1 MKRMFALILTMAMLL
16 SMAACGGE
24 AAPQKKSVDLNAVYE
39 GYQAMLPD
47 MFLMDADTMLNF
59 LGIEAADCVQA
70 IAAVSGDGLRA
81 DEVWLIEAKDQ
92 AALERIENLA
102 KTRLVAKEDE
112 TVSYNPE
119 QYQVV
124 IKAELITEGM
134 YLALLVSPEVETM
147 KIQFADALK

>member
-1 MKRMFALILTMAMLL
+1 MRRMFALVLTLAMVL
-16 SMAACGGE
+16 SMAACGGASE
-24 AAPQKKSVDLNAVYE
+24 PEKKSVDLNAIYE
-39 GYQAMLPD
+39 GYQAVLPD
-47 MFLMDADTMLNF
+47 MFVMDADTMLNF
-59 LGIEAADCVQA
+59 LGIEEADCVQA

-81 DEVWLIEAKDQ
+81 DEVWLIEAKDAQ
-92 AALERIENLA
+92 ALERIQNLA

-112 TVSYNPE
+112 TVSYSPD

-147 KIQFADALK
+147 KTQFVDAMK

>member
-1 MKRMFALILTMAMLL
+1 
-16 SMAACGGE
+16 
-24 AAPQKKSVDLNAVYE
+24 
-39 GYQAMLPD
+39 MLPD

-70 IAAVSGDGLRA
+70 IAAVSGDGLLA

-102 KTRLVAKEDE
+102 KTRLAAKEDE

-124 IKAELITEGM
+124 IKAELITDGM

-147 KIQFADALK
+147 KTQFADALK